1 MEMYPIEDE
10 VVQRYKALVDI
21 ERGLRVLKSDLEI
34 AAVYHRLP
42 ERIRSHALICFM
54 SLVLYRVM
62 RLKAH
67 GSKASPK
74 TELELLWRIQQHKAT
89 VGAKELGELV
99 KPHTNSLISLRHWK
113 SRYRKTDVVS
123 FFKWRSPQNQKVTPP
138 TVERV
143 HPVTEISQVTKLYTH
158 LSLVMRQAKEADMRV
173 FFTNTR
179 VCANRLG

>member
-89 VGAKELGELV
+89 VGAKEFRG
-99 KPHTNSLISLRHWK
+99 ISKATHEQLDIFTALEVAVPKNRCSVIFQMAVPSESK
-113 SRYRKTDVVS
+113 GYAANCRKGTSGDRNFSSNKTVYAPQPRYAAGQ
-123 FFKWRSPQNQKVTPP
+123 RS
-138 TVERV
+138 
-143 HPVTEISQVTKLYTH
+143 
-158 LSLVMRQAKEADMRV
+158 
-173 FFTNTR
+173 
-179 VCANRLG
+179 